1 MENWIA
7 YLIVGII
14 SGFFIGLVGIG
25 AGVIV
30 IPGLT
35 MAGFTVKQAV
45 TTGLLLQAIPQT
57 LPGFLLFRKKGHFEF
72 GPTMVVLIGS
82 MIGVCAGAYIHFHDL
97 ISDRQV
103 YTVLSMLLLLAGAHV
118 FYRNVW
124 NQPIVKEVKTKK

>member
-1 MENWIA
+1 MENWVI
-7 YLIVGII
+7 YLIVGIV

-35 MAGFTVKQAV
+35 MAGMTVKQAV

-72 GPTMVVLIGS
+72 GPTMVVLVGS
-82 MIGVCAGAYIHFHDL
+82 MIGVFGGAYIHYNEM

-103 YTVLSMLLLLAGAHV
+103 YTVLSGLLLLAGAHV

-124 NQPIVKEVKTKK
+124 NQEIVKEVKKKN